1 MTDDTGR
8 PAAPD
13 DDEYEQM
20 LLLEDLESLAEEMD
34 EVGVTDLAEV
44 RRWLAVGAAD
54 AEAGVPG
61 AADRAGLEAIAR
73 PDGRSRRHLAGRTC
87 HPHPRPARADGL
99 DGRVLSDEW
108 SVVGGRVAVP
118 LTASHRRNPV
128 RQNAALIAQR

>member
-1 MTDDTGR
+1 MTDESAR

-44 RRWLAVGAAD
+44 RRWLSGD
-54 AEAGVPG
+54 TTDPQAGVPG

-73 PDGRSRRHLAGRTC
+73 MMADLGVTSRTDLATRI
-87 HPHPRPARADGL
+87 RAMQEQMDWT
-99 DGRVLSDEW
+99 DE
-108 SVVGGRVAVP
+108 
-118 LTASHRRNPV
+118 
-128 RQNAALIAQR
+128 